1 MQTIDD
7 TTLRK
12 FEDRGGG
19 DMSEAAARVRG
30 VLWRPGEVGHVG
42 IVAVLG
48 FTQCL
53 SWGSSYYLLAV
64 LAKPIAADTG
74 WPLTWVVGGLSL
86 GLLIAGFAS
95 PAMGRAVERFGGRPV
110 LACGSVIL
118 ALGLAGL
125 GIAQH
130 LIGYFVAWAVIGLG
144 MAVGLYDAAFA
155 MLGRLYESQARR
167 LITHLTLIGGFA
179 STLAWPLSALFV
191 EAWDW
196 RGACFAYAGMHVALG
211 LPMHFF
217 LLPAEGR
224 RPMAASRA
232 HEAPAKVESVPG
244 PEALWSK
251 RRYGVLVW
259 MLGVNFM
266 LQAIISM
273 VMSVY
278 ILAILQ
284 RFGLELGAAVALGT
298 LVGPSQVGGRLLE
311 VAFGRH
317 VHPVW
322 TAVAASLFVFAGL
335 TLILFGQPAVMA
347 AAIIL
352 YGAGNG
358 LKTIVKGTLPLALFG
373 STGYAARLGRL
384 AMPALLAQA
393 IAPTVV
399 AVSLA
404 DSRLDLLLVLLAA
417 LALLNLLCSCALR
430 FVSSNDVQAL
440 HAA

>member
-1 MQTIDD
+1 
-7 TTLRK
+7 
-12 FEDRGGG
+12 
-19 DMSEAAARVRG
+19 MSEAAAWARRVP
-30 VLWRPGEVGHVG
+30 WRPPQVSQVG
-42 IVAVLG
+42 IIAVLG

-95 PAMGRAVERFGGRPV
+95 PAMGHAVERFGGRPV

-125 GIAQH
+125 GLSQH
-130 LIGYFVAWAVIGLG
+130 LIAYCAAWAVLGLG

-155 MLGRLYESQARR
+155 MLGQLYTSRARR
-167 LITHLTLIGGFA
+167 LITNLTLIGGFA
-179 STLAWPLSALFV
+179 STLAWPLSALFI
-191 EAWDW
+191 ETWGW
-196 RGACFAYAGMHVALG
+196 RGACFAYAGMHLALG
-211 LPMHFF
+211 LPLHF
-217 LLPAEGR
+217 LLLPVEA
-224 RPMAASRA
+224 RPPVTALEADEAVPNVAVEARA
-232 HEAPAKVESVPG
+232 P
-244 PEALWSK
+244 ALWS
-251 RRYGVLVW
+251 RRHYLVLVW

-266 LQAIISM
+266 LQAIIST

-278 ILAILQ
+278 LLAILQ
-284 RFGLELGAAVALGT
+284 RLGLELGAAVALGT
-298 LVGPSQVGGRLLE
+298 LMGPSQVGGRLLE

-322 TAVAASLFVFAGL
+322 TAVAASLFVGTGL
-335 TLILFGQPAVMA
+335 TLLLFAHPAVMA
-347 AAIIL
+347 AAVIL

-373 STGYAARLGRL
+373 SSGYASLLGRL

-393 IAPTVV
+393 IAPTLV
-399 AVSLA
+399 AVSISN
-404 DSRLDLLLVLLAA
+404 SRPGLLLGLLASLALVNVLL
-417 LALLNLLCSCALR
+417 SFALR
-430 FVSSNDVQAL
+430 LVSTAVNDDVAVS
-440 HAA
+440 A